1 MSLLQ
6 MAALYLVS
14 TLMVPGSQAF
24 QPHIHNNNN
33 QRMLQKKT
41 ALPMVAPLL
50 DPTELAHQAASIQHH
65 MPSDVMT
72 STSSTWETI
81 LSTMYATTVDGL
93 AQSSVADTTAT
104 TTGPSAL
111 SEAAQNLIRD
121 GKLLDL
127 RNDKM
132 VSITAGFHEPGGILP
147 KLTTNQLPPRGTTTN
162 FFGQVKSS
170 ASMLNVLDK
179 LPMAAFVY
187 VLIDFFL
194 LRPGMDLYKEDI
206 EEDPTGALAETV
218 AVTTVRLGVF
228 ALISFVTLAFF
239 NHL

>member
-1 MSLLQ
+1 M
-6 MAALYLVS
+6 LVS

-33 QRMLQKKT
+33 NNQRMLQKKT
-41 ALPMVAPLL
+41 ALSMVAPML

-72 STSSTWETI
+72 STSSTWDTI

-93 AQSSVADTTAT
+93 AKSSVADTTAATT

-127 RNDKM
+127 RNDKV
-132 VSITAGFHEPGGILP
+132 VSFTAGFHEPGGILP

-206 EEDPTGALAETV
+206 EEDPTDALAETV
-218 AVTTVRLGVF
+218 AVTTVRMGVF